1 MIIKY
6 VKKYLFQFVLM
17 IFFTF
22 VVVLFNLFMPMIMSG
37 VIDNLTNQVVGPYST
52 FIKDNLL
59 FVAIFIIIVGLIGAL
74 FTFFRGTNNAIFAE
88 NICKDLRVD
97 LYNHIQNCYFDYHVK
112 TSSGELIQR
121 CTNDIETIR
130 KVLGSQLSEGIY
142 SVLIAIIVLVIMGN
156 INIKL
161 TIISTISLPILFGY
175 AYIFFK
181 NIQKRFLASD
191 IVDGK
196 LVSEL
201 QEIIGGVRVV
211 KAFNN
216 EAFEINKFD
225 KVNQEYRD
233 ITYKLVE
240 LLGVYWASSDLIVY
254 SQILLL
260 IVVGILE
267 VINGTLTIGSLMLF
281 ISYEFMIL
289 YPIRNLGRILSD
301 IGRMTVSEKRL
312 DEILKVETENLEAG
326 IEADLDGDIVFENVC
341 SAYDNIPVL
350 HDLNLTIANGSTLAI
365 MGTTGAG
372 KSTLV
377 NLLVGLYKPNSGH
390 IYINGTDINDI
401 KKSYLRKNI
410 GIVLQEPFL
419 YSKTIY
425 DNVANHGISEL
436 DVYMACKI
444 ANIDDAI
451 RGFSE
456 GYQTIVGEKGVT
468 LSGGQK
474 QRLAIART
482 LATSL
487 KVVIFDDS
495 LSAVDTQTDA
505 LIRNNLS
512 KLDKDMTK
520 IIICQRTNSAKNA
533 DKIIIMDEGKIV
545 EMGNHEQLLKK
556 EGIYAKIYRLQN
568 NLEDKEV

>member
-142 SVLIAIIVLVIMGN
+142 SVLIAIIVLVIMAN

-312 DEILKVETENLEAG
+312 DEILKVETEDLEAG

-341 SAYDNIPVL
+341 FAYDNIPVL